1 VTVKSLEGELSF
13 NVGSGRLLDIDA
25 GASAKL
31 FGLLNLRSL
40 PQILSLD
47 LGGVFEKG
55 LEFSRIAGDITLD
68 GGNAYT
74 NSVTLNSR
82 PATITIAG
90 RTGLLDEDYDQ
101 IVTVQPKLSDSL
113 PVAGAAFGGVGAGV
127 GAALW
132 LAEKLLN
139 TRLVDEAA
147 SFKYTV
153 TGPWSDPQVVR
164 TRQAET
170 ESEDR

>member
-1 VTVKSLEGELSF
+1 M
-13 NVGSGRLLDIDA
+13 
-25 GASAKL
+25 AKL

-47 LGGVFEKG
+47 VGGVFEKG
-55 LEFSRIAGDITLD
+55 LEFSRIAGDISIE

-74 NSVTLNSR
+74 NNLNLDSK
-82 PATITIAG
+82 PATVAVAG
-90 RTGLLDEDYDQ
+90 RTGLVDEDYDQ
-101 IVTVQPKLSDSL
+101 VVTVQPKLSDSL

-132 LAEKLLN
+132 LAEKILN
-139 TRLVDEAA
+139 TKLVDSAA
-147 SFKYTV
+147 SFRYTV
-153 TGPWSDPQVVR
+153 KGSRDNPTVERVKL
-164 TRQAET
+164 AES